1 MSDEI
6 RSLFIDAR
14 PLLSIDESMV
24 PEAFALHQN
33 YPNPF
38 NPTTTINYDMP
49 ESQIVSIMIYD
60 VMGREVR
67 TLINEFQEVGYR
79 TIRWDATDNLGRSVS
94 AGMYIY
100 TIQAGDFRQ
109 VRKMVLLKQ
118 FFNLGSHKSWEPKFL
133 IYQDVIYYAVYSN
146 FFDSNY
152 CFF

>member
-1 MSDEI
+1 MIPHSSAIALLETAGFQSITCDWLVFATDGQDTTMSDEI

-67 TLINEFQEVGYR
+67 TLINKFQEVGYR

-109 VRKMVLLKQ
+109 VRKMVLLK
-118 FFNLGSHKSWEPKFL
+118 
-133 IYQDVIYYAVYSN
+133 
-146 FFDSNY
+146 
-152 CFF
+152 

>member
-6 RSLFIDAR
+6 RTLFIDAR
-14 PLLSIDESMV
+14 PVLSIDESMV
-24 PEAFALHQN
+24 PEVFALHQN

-38 NPTTTINYDMP
+38 NPSTTINYDIP

-67 TLINEFQEVGYR
+67 TLTNEFQEVGYR

-109 VRKMVLLKQ
+109 VRKMVLLK
-118 FFNLGSHKSWEPKFL
+118 
-133 IYQDVIYYAVYSN
+133 
-146 FFDSNY
+146 
-152 CFF
+152 